1 MAVIRDDVIVAP
13 SVDTITLAEADSVT
27 IEPGIYKIDEARTI
41 NGFVSSSWNVI
52 CLSTNSGSNPVC
64 YTQIWIPA
72 VPAEP
77 ITMYIRS
84 RNGPGTGYTSYTTL
98 SNQASAINNQTSY
111 PTELYVQSSAPT
123 PAAGKNIVWIDTSS

>member
-1 MAVIRDDVIVAP
+1 MAVIRNDVIVAP
-13 SVDTITLAEADSVT
+13 SVDTITLTEVDSVT

-41 NGFVSSSWNVI
+41 NGYTSSNWNVI
-52 CLSTNSGSNPVC
+52 CLSTNSGTNPIC

-84 RNGPGTGYTSYTTL
+84 RNGQGTGYTNYTTM
-98 SNQASAINNQTSY
+98 SNQSSAVTNETSY
-111 PTELYVQSSAPT
+111 PAEIYIQTAQPT
-123 PAAGKNIVWIDTSS
+123 PAAGKNIIWIDNS

>member
-13 SVDTITLAEADSVT
+13 SVDTITLTEADSVT
-27 IEPGIYKIDEARTI
+27 IEPGIYKINEARTI

-52 CLSTNSGSNPVC
+52 CLSTNSGTNPVC
-64 YTQIWIPA
+64 YTQIWVPA

-84 RNGPGTGYTSYTTL
+84 RNGPGTGYTGYTTL
-98 SNQASAINNQTSY
+98 SNQANSVVNATSY
-111 PTELYVQSSAPT
+111 PIELYVQNTAPT
-123 PAAGKNIVWIDTSS
+123 TSAGKNIIWIDTSV